1 MSQRLRIAHIGSG
14 RTGHLVLRMI
24 LNTPALDLVSQYV
37 HSPDKVGRDSGELVG
52 ASATGIVTTQDFE
65 AFLATEADCVTY
77 LATGTGRTIDEVI
90 DQHCA
95 ILASGKNIVTTA
107 LGELIHPETLGE
119 ARLMRLQ
126 NASRAG
132 DTSLIAAGIAPGFAM
147 DVLPVQVA
155 TLSAM
160 PTKVVVSER
169 ILCGAYSVPGFFA
182 AFGFGTTPAVDA
194 QACRPGTGVA
204 LFGSPIRLMAH
215 GLRWHLD
222 ELRDR
227 KDVAVARSDYSC
239 PAGEVPAGTIISVR
253 ITAEGIVNGEPRL
266 AISEIWSLSD
276 EVIDDWEPRPTPNAA
291 PRLTRITVDG
301 TPSVIV
307 DLALAGS
314 PLPGAD
320 ATAARVV
327 NSIAAVCA
335 AEPGIYGVLDLAVT
349 PAMTASARR

>member
-1 MSQRLRIAHIGSG
+1 MGDCLS
-14 RTGHLVLRMI
+14 
-24 LNTPALDLVSQYV
+24 
-37 HSPDKVGRDSGELVG
+37 RDSD
-52 ASATGIVTTQDFE
+52 ASQ
-65 AFLATEADCVTY
+65 
-77 LATGTGRTIDEVI
+77 
-90 DQHCA
+90 
-95 ILASGKNIVTTA
+95 
-107 LGELIHPETLGE
+107 TLRRYH
-119 ARLMRLQ
+119 AK
-126 NASRAG
+126 
-132 DTSLIAAGIAPGFAM
+132 AA
-147 DVLPVQVA
+147 VA
-155 TLSAM
+155 TAHEPLHEAKIDPLPSLHFRNVLGDA
-160 PTKVVVSER
+160 
-169 ILCGAYSVPGFFA
+169 LCPQRGLC
-182 AFGFGTTPAVDA
+182 FGTTPAVDA
-194 QACRPGTGVA
+194 QAYRPGTGVA

-215 GLRWHLD
+215 GLGWHLD

-227 KDVAVARSDYSC
+227 KDVAIARSDYSC

-276 EVIDDWEPRPTPNAA
+276 EVIDDWEPRPTPNGA

-335 AEPGIYGVLDLAVT
+335 AEPGIYGALDLAVT